1 MKILVFSFS
10 HIGDAVL
17 STAVIEPLRRR
28 FQGCEIFFLVG
39 PAAME
44 IIEGDKSIDG
54 FIVYDKRETHRGLVG
69 KFRLV
74 QALRQ
79 EHFDLVVD
87 LRDSL
92 WSRFTGSKR
101 WGLRIRGRGRGKPIH
116 AVTRYLEALKAHGLE
131 VDGASPS
138 LSLSESE
145 RKFASDFL
153 AQHGIKINELL
164 IGLHPGGGWEY
175 KLWNANKFAQLADE
189 LIEKFKAKV
198 LLFAG
203 PKEES
208 LQQHIMGLMSHR
220 PIAIRVSNLRYL
232 AALLECCKL
241 YIGNDSG
248 PMHIATAVKTPVTS
262 LFGSTDYRRSGPYGS
277 DNKVIL
283 SGVNLGC
290 NPCHP
295 GKHPGGCQAGYC
307 IVINIIS
314 VDQVMQAV
322 EARMYS

>member
-1 MKILVFSFS
+1 M
-10 HIGDAVL
+10 L
-17 STAVIEPLRRR
+17 STAVIEPLRQR

-39 PAAME
+39 PAARG
-44 IIEGDKSIDG
+44 IIAGDSSLDG
-54 FIVYDKRETHRGLVG
+54 FIIYDNLGVHKGLFG

-74 QALRQ
+74 KALCQ
-79 EHFDLVVD
+79 ERFDLVVD

-92 WSRFTGSKR
+92 WSWLVCPKR
-101 WGLRIRGRGRGKPIH
+101 WGLRLRGRGKPIH
-116 AVTRYLEALKAHGLE
+116 AVTRYLEALKAHGVE

-175 KLWNANKFAQLADE
+175 KLWSANKFAQLADE
-189 LIEKFKAKV
+189 LIEKFKAKI

-203 PKEES
+203 SKEEP
-208 LQQHIMGLMSHR
+208 LQEYIMRLMSHQ

-232 AALLECCKL
+232 AALLERCKL

-248 PMHIATAVKTPVTS
+248 PMHIATAVKTPVIS
-262 LFGSTDYRRSGPYGS
+262 LFGSTDYRRSSPYGN
-277 DNKVIL
+277 DNEVIQ

-307 IVINIIS
+307 KVINIIS

-322 EARMYS
+322 EARIYL

>member
-17 STAVIEPLRRR
+17 STAVIEPLRQG

-39 PAAME
+39 SAAME
-44 IIEGDKSIDG
+44 IIDGDESIDG
-54 FIVYDKRETHRGLVG
+54 FIVYDKREIHRGLAG

-74 QALRQ
+74 QALRK

-92 WSRFTGSKR
+92 WSRFIGSKR
-101 WGLRIRGRGRGKPIH
+101 WGLRIRDRDKPIH
-116 AVTRYLEALKAHGLE
+116 AVIRYLEALKAHGVE

-175 KLWNANKFAQLADE
+175 KLWSANKFAQLADE
-189 LIEKFKAKV
+189 LIEKFKAKI

-203 PKEES
+203 PKEEP
-208 LQQHIMGLMSHR
+208 LQEYIMRLMSHQ
-220 PIAIRVSNLRYL
+220 PMPIRVPNLRYL
-232 AALLECCKL
+232 AALLERCKL

-248 PMHIATAVKTPVTS
+248 PMHIATAVKTPVIS
-262 LFGSTDYRRSGPYGS
+262 LFGSTDYRRSSPYGN
-277 DNKVIL
+277 DNEVIQ

-307 IVINIIS
+307 KVINIIS

-322 EARMYS
+322 AARVYL